1 MTQITKPD
9 ANRADIIA
17 VRWVFFLQPFV
28 IGAWFPRIPQVQA
41 AAGLGE
47 GALAL
52 ALMGMPLGLLI
63 ALSFGGRLA
72 EALGTRSLLKLG
84 LCASLV
90 LMPLPGFA
98 WSGLILFAALVLSG
112 SALAL
117 AELSMNIVASEVEA
131 RSGRSIMNMAH
142 GFWSLGVLAGS
153 AIGSVQ
159 ASFGLAPG
167 VSLVALSLLTMVPLL
182 KVSLRITDFTV
193 AGPPRTGPREP
204 LSRALVLISLFAF
217 GIAMTEGAM
226 ADWSAIFLTQ
236 IFDASPGLAGAGFVV
251 FAGFVT
257 IGRFCGDALKVRW
270 GAVPLAR
277 GCAVL
282 ALAGLMLAVLAPVL
296 AVSLAGLAL
305 LGLGVSLGFP
315 LAVSAASILPGR
327 SSAANVATLTQ
338 ITLCGFLLGP
348 PIIGLVAETG
358 GMRWG
363 LAALFPVLVL
373 AFVLAP
379 RLAPGARSAV
389 RTS

>member
-1 MTQITKPD
+1 MPQSAMPD
-9 ANRADIIA
+9 ATQVDIVA

-41 AAGLGE
+41 TSGLGE

-52 ALMGMPLGLLI
+52 ALMGMPLGLLV

-72 EALGTRSLLKLG
+72 EALGTRSMLKLG
-84 LCASLV
+84 LCASLAV
-90 LMPLPGFA
+90 TPLAGFA
-98 WSGLILFAALVLSG
+98 GSGYVLFAALVVSG
-112 SALAL
+112 LALAL
-117 AELSMNIVASEVEA
+117 AELSMNIVASEVEV
-131 RSGRSIMNMAH
+131 RSGRSIMNSAH

-159 ASFGLAPG
+159 ASVGLAPG
-167 VSLVALSLLTMVPLL
+167 ISLVAVSLLTLIPVLR
-182 KVSLRITDFTV
+182 VAFRITDFAV
-193 AGPPRTGPREP
+193 DGSPRGGPREP
-204 LSRALVLISLFAF
+204 LPRALILIALFAF

-236 IFDASPGLAGAGFVV
+236 VFDASPGLAGVGFVV
-251 FAGFVT
+251 FAGFVAL
-257 IGRFCGDALKVRW
+257 GRFCGDALKVRW
-270 GAVPLAR
+270 GAVLLAQS
-277 GCAVL
+277 CAVL
-282 ALAGLMLAVLAPVL
+282 ALLGLMLAVLAPVV
-296 AVSLAGLAL
+296 AVSLAGLAM

-348 PIIGLVAETG
+348 PIIGLVAEAG

-379 RLAPGARSAV
+379 RLAPIIERRAA
-389 RTS
+389 